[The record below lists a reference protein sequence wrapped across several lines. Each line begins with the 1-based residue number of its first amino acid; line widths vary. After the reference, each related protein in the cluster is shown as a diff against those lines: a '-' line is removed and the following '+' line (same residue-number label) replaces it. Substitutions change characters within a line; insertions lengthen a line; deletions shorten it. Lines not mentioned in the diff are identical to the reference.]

1 LCNYRVEPETRAETA
16 LADYDVI
23 VIGAGNAAL
32 AASVSA
38 RGAGADHVLVLE
50 KASEQDRGGNTHFS
64 GGLFR
69 FAFDRPDDLLR
80 LVPKAREVPGFIE
93 GIEAY
98 PGEAFREDLLRMTD
112 GLTDPEL
119 SQILIGNS
127 YETVCWMAEQGIG
140 FELALSLSAVRVGSV
155 IKWPKGAIVRAAHEG
170 VGLSRMWFAAAH
182 RAGVEIRYGSPAQR
196 LVQDRKGRICGVLVR
211 DANGV
216 GEISAG
222 AVILGCGGFEANM
235 AWRAQYLGRPWDHA
249 RVRGTRHNQGDGLR
263 MAMEIGAMP
272 WGQWSGCHA
281 TPINAEAPPYGD
293 RELTDKTNRLSYV
306 YGLMLNKQGLRFVD
320 EGEDQNLYTYAKFGG
335 IILNQPG
342 GIAWQIFDHKAVELL
357 EPRYS
362 TSRPAVADT
371 LSGLVDQLALD
382 RKTAMRTLKE
392 YNAAAGHGSFNP
404 GVRDGMHTVGLALS
418 KSNWAQKLDTPPY
431 YAYPVTGG
439 ITFSFGGVKVSD
451 RAQVI
456 GTDWNAIP
464 GLFACG
470 EMVGGLFHNNYP
482 GGSGLMSGAVF
493 GRIAGRSANAAARAA
508 S

>member
-1 LCNYRVEPETRAETA
+1 MSE
-16 LADYDVI
+16 YDVI

-38 RGAGADHVLVLE
+38 RAAGAARVLVLE
-50 KASEQDRGGNTHFS
+50 KAPEPERGGNTHFS

-69 FAFDRPDDLLR
+69 FAFNRTDDLLR
-80 LVPKAREVPGFIE
+80 LVPKARDIAGFME
-93 GIEAY
+93 GVEPY
-98 PGEAFREDLLRMTD
+98 PAEAFHSDLLRVTD
-112 GLTDPEL
+112 GRTDEEL
-119 SQILIGNS
+119 SQILIRNS
-127 YETVCWMAEQGIG
+127 YETVCWMAEQGVG
-140 FELALSLSAVRVGSV
+140 FELALSLSGVRVGSV
-155 IKWPKGAIVRAAHEG
+155 IKWPSGAIVRAAHEG
-170 VGLSRMWFAAAH
+170 VGLSRMWFNIAR
-182 RAGVEIRYGSPAQR
+182 RAGVEVRYNSPAQA
-196 LVQDRKGRICGVLVR
+196 LLQDRRGRVRAVGVR
-211 DANGV
+211 DNEGMH
-216 GEISAG
+216 EINAG
-222 AVILGCGGFEANM
+222 AVVLGCGGFEANM

-281 TPINAEAPPYGD
+281 TPIDADAPPYGD

-306 YGLMLNKQGLRFVD
+306 YGVMLNRMGLRFVD

-335 IILNQPG
+335 AILNQPG
-342 GIAWQIFDHKAVELL
+342 AVAWQIFDSKTLGLL

-362 TSRPAVADT
+362 TGRPIAAET
-371 LSGLVDQLALD
+371 LQDLVENLPIERAAA
-382 RKTAMRTLKE
+382 RRTLDE
-392 YNAAAGHGSFNP
+392 YNAAAGHGAFNP
-404 GVRDGMHTVGLALS
+404 GVRDAMHTEGLALP

-451 RAQVI
+451 EAQVI
-456 GTDWNAIP
+456 GTDWKPIA

-470 EMVGGLFHNNYP
+470 EMVGGLFHSNYP

-493 GRIAGRSANAAARAA
+493 GRIAGRSAAAAARGAI
-508 S
+508 

>member
-1 LCNYRVEPETRAETA
+1 M
-16 LADYDVI
+16 ADYDVI

-38 RGAGADHVLVLE
+38 RGAGAERVLVLE
-50 KASEQDRGGNTHFS
+50 KAPEQDRGGNTHYS
-64 GGLFR
+64 GALFR
-69 FAFDRPDDLLR
+69 FAFNHPDDLLR
-80 LVPKAREVPGFIE
+80 LVPKAHEAPGFME

-98 PGEAFREDLLRMTD
+98 PAEAFREDLERVTD
-112 GLTDPEL
+112 GRTDPEL
-119 SQILIGNS
+119 SQILIANS
-127 YETVCWMAEQGIG
+127 YDTVCWMAKQGMA
-140 FELALSLSAVRVGSV
+140 FELALSLSGVRVGGV

-170 VGLSRMWFAAAH
+170 VGLSRMWFNIA
-182 RAGVEIRYGSPAQR
+182 RQAGVEIRYGSPAQR
-196 LVQDRKGRICGVLVR
+196 LVQDRKGRVCGVLARDKEGVR
-211 DANGV
+211 
-216 GEISAG
+216 EISAG
-222 AVILGCGGFEANM
+222 AVVLGCGGFEANM

-306 YGLMLNKQGLRFVD
+306 YGVMLNKLGLRFVD

-342 GIAWQIFDHKAVELL
+342 AVAWQIFDRKAVDLL

-362 TSRPAVADT
+362 TSRPVTADT
-371 LSGLVDQLALD
+371 LGGLTDQLAFD
-382 RKTAMRTLKE
+382 RKAAMRTLTE
-392 YNAAAGHGSFNP
+392 YNAAAGHGTFNP
-404 GVRDGMHTVGLALS
+404 GVRDAMHTARLALA

-431 YAYPVTGG
+431 YAFPVTGG

-451 RAQVI
+451 QAQVI
-456 GTDWNAIP
+456 GTDWDPIA

-493 GRIAGRSANAAARAA
+493 GRIAGRSASAAARTAA
-508 S
+508 

>member
-1 LCNYRVEPETRAETA
+1 MAQ
-16 LADYDVI
+16 YDVI

-38 RGAGADHVLVLE
+38 RGAGAEHVLVLE
-50 KASEQDRGGNTHFS
+50 KAPEHDRGGNTHFS

-69 FAFDRPDDLLR
+69 FAFNQPGDLLR
-80 LVPKAREVPGFIE
+80 LVPKAREVEGFME

-98 PGEAFREDLLRMTD
+98 PADAFREDLARVTD
-112 GLTDPEL
+112 GRTDPEL
-119 SQILIGNS
+119 SQILIANS
-127 YETVCWMAEQGIG
+127 YETVCWMAEQGIA
-140 FELALSLSAVRVGSV
+140 FELALSLSGVRVGNV

-170 VGLSRMWFAAAH
+170 VGLSRMWFNSAR
-182 RAGVEIRYGSPAQR
+182 RAGVEIRYSSPVQR
-196 LVQDRKGRICGVLVR
+196 LVQDRKGRVCGVLMR
-211 DANGV
+211 DAEGIR
-216 GEISAG
+216 EISAG
-222 AVILGCGGFEANM
+222 AVVLGCGGFEANM

-281 TPINAEAPPYGD
+281 TPIDAGAPPYGD

-306 YGLMLNKQGLRFVD
+306 YGVMLNKQGLRFVD

-335 IILNQPG
+335 TILNQPG
-342 GIAWQIFDHKAVELL
+342 TVAWQIFDSKTLPLL

-362 TSRPAVADT
+362 TGRPITADT
-371 LSGLVDQLALD
+371 LDGLVAGLELD
-382 RKTAMRTLKE
+382 RAAATRTLAE
-392 YNAAAGHGSFNP
+392 YNAAAGNGSFNP
-404 GVRDGMHTVGLALS
+404 GVRDGMHTEGLALR
-418 KSNWAQKLDTPPY
+418 KSNWAQELDAPPY

-451 RAQVI
+451 HAQVI
-456 GTDWNAIP
+456 GTDWDPIA

-493 GRIAGRSANAAARAA
+493 GRIAGRSASAAAHAA
-508 S
+508 SQW

>member
-1 LCNYRVEPETRAETA
+1 M
-16 LADYDVI
+16 ADYDVI

-32 AASVSA
+32 AAGVSA

-93 GIEAY
+93 GIETY

-119 SQILIGNS
+119 SQVLIGNS

-170 VGLSRMWFAAAH
+170 VGLSRMWFAAAQ

-222 AVILGCGGFEANM
+222 AVVLGCGGFEANM

-263 MAMEIGAMP
+263 MAMEIGALP
-272 WGQWSGCHA
+272 HGQWTGCHS
-281 TPINAEAPPYGD
+281 TPIDADAPPHGD
-293 RELTDKTNRLSYV
+293 RKLTDKTNRLSYP
-306 YGLMLNKQGLRFVD
+306 YGVLVNVRGQRFFD
-320 EGEDQNLYTYAKFGG
+320 EGEDFQFYTYAKLGG
-335 IILNQPG
+335 IILNEPG
-342 GIAWQIFDHKAVELL
+342 GIGWQIFDAKVTHLL
-357 EPRYS
+357 EGRYR
-362 TSRPAVADT
+362 TGTPMVADT
-371 LSGLVDQLALD
+371 LEALVEKLPLD
-382 RKTAMRTLKE
+382 RATCRHVLEA
-392 YNAAAGHGSFNP
+392 YNASTAAGRFDP
-404 GVRDGMHTVGLALS
+404 TVRDGLATHGLPLP
-418 KSNWAQKLDTPPY
+418 KSNWAQRLDTPPY
-431 YAYPVTGG
+431 TAYPVTGG
-439 ITFSFGGVKVSD
+439 ITFTFGGVRVTD
-451 RAQVI
+451 RAQVMS
-456 GTDWNAIP
+456 TSWSAIP
-464 GLFACG
+464 GLYACG
-470 EMVGGLFHNNYP
+470 EMVGGLFHGNYP
-482 GGSGLMSGAVF
+482 GGTGLMSGAVF
-493 GRIAGRSANAAARAA
+493 GRLAGVHAAKA
-508 S
+508 

>member
-1 LCNYRVEPETRAETA
+1 MAQ
-16 LADYDVI
+16 YDVI

-38 RGAGADHVLVLE
+38 RGAGAEHVLVLE
-50 KASEQDRGGNTHFS
+50 KAPEHDRGGNTHFS

-69 FAFDRPDDLLR
+69 FAFNQPGDLLR
-80 LVPKAREVPGFIE
+80 LVPKAREVEGFME

-98 PGEAFREDLLRMTD
+98 PTDAFREDLARVTD
-112 GLTDPEL
+112 GRTDPEL
-119 SQILIGNS
+119 SQILIANS
-127 YETVCWMAEQGIG
+127 YETVCWMAEQGIA
-140 FELALSLSAVRVGSV
+140 FELALSLSGVRVGNV

-170 VGLSRMWFAAAH
+170 VGLSRMWFNIAR
-182 RAGVEIRYGSPAQR
+182 RAGVEIRYSSPVQR
-196 LVQDRKGRICGVLVR
+196 LVQDRKGRVCGVLMR
-211 DANGV
+211 DAEGIR
-216 GEISAG
+216 EISAG
-222 AVILGCGGFEANM
+222 AVVLGCGGFEANM

-281 TPINAEAPPYGD
+281 TPIDAEAPPYGD

-306 YGLMLNKQGLRFVD
+306 YGVMLNKQGLRFVD

-335 IILNQPG
+335 TILNQPG
-342 GIAWQIFDHKAVELL
+342 TVAWQIFDSKTIPLL

-362 TSRPAVADT
+362 TSRPIIADT
-371 LSGLVDQLALD
+371 LDGIVAGLGLD
-382 RKTAMRTLKE
+382 RAAATRTLAE
-392 YNAAAGHGSFNP
+392 YNAAAGNGSFNP
-404 GVRDGMHTVGLALS
+404 GVRDGMHTEGLALR
-418 KSNWAQKLDTPPY
+418 KSNWAQKLDAPPY

-451 RAQVI
+451 HAQVI
-456 GTDWNAIP
+456 GTDWDPIP

-493 GRIAGRSANAAARAA
+493 GRIAGRSASAAAHAA
-508 S
+508 SQW

>member
-1 LCNYRVEPETRAETA
+1 M
-16 LADYDVI
+16 ADYDVI

-38 RGAGADHVLVLE
+38 KTAGAPRVLVLE
-50 KASEQDRGGNTHFS
+50 KAPEQDRGGNTHFS

-69 FAFDRPDDLLR
+69 FAFNRPDDLIR

-93 GIEAY
+93 GVEPY
-98 PGEAFREDLLRMTD
+98 PAEAFNEDLVRVTE
-112 GLTDPEL
+112 GHSDPEL
-119 SQILIGNS
+119 SQILIRNS
-127 YETVCWMAEQGIG
+127 YDTVCWMAEQGIG
-140 FELALSLSAVRVGSV
+140 FELALSLSGVRVGSV
-155 IKWPKGAIVRAAHEG
+155 IRWPKGAIVRAAHEG
-170 VGLSRMWFAAAH
+170 VGLSRMWFNNA
-182 RAGVEIRYGSPAQR
+182 RRTGVEVRYDSPALR
-196 LVQDRKGRICGVLVR
+196 LLQDRRGRVCGVAVR
-211 DANGV
+211 DAEGIR
-216 GEISAG
+216 ELSAG

-249 RVRGTRHNQGDGLR
+249 RVRGTPHNQGDGLR

-281 TPINAEAPPYGD
+281 TPISADAPPYGD

-306 YGLMLNKQGLRFVD
+306 YGVMLNRLGVRFVD

-342 GIAWQIFDHKAVELL
+342 AIAWQIFDDKVVGLL

-362 TSRPAVADT
+362 TSRPIIADT
-371 LSGLVDQLALD
+371 LAGLVEQLGLD
-382 RKTAMRTLKE
+382 RKTALRTLEE

-404 GVRDGMHTVGLALS
+404 GVRDGMHTAGLALP

-431 YAYPVTGG
+431 RAWPVTGG
-439 ITFSFGGVKVSD
+439 ITFSFGGVKVND
-451 RAQVI
+451 RAQVV
-456 GTDWNAIP
+456 GTDWDPIP

-493 GRIAGRSANAAARAA
+493 GRIAGRSASAEARGAGI
-508 S
+508 

>member
-1 LCNYRVEPETRAETA
+1 M
-16 LADYDVI
+16 ADYDVI

-32 AASVSA
+32 AASVAA
-38 RGAGADHVLVLE
+38 RGAGAERVLVLE
-50 KASEQDRGGNTHFS
+50 KAPEQDRGGNTHFS

-69 FAFDRPDDLLR
+69 FAFNRPDDLLR
-80 LVPKAREVPGFIE
+80 LVPKAREVAGFME

-98 PGEAFREDLLRMTD
+98 PADAFREDLERVTD
-112 GLTDPEL
+112 GRTDPEL
-119 SQILIGNS
+119 SQILIANS
-127 YETVCWMAEQGIG
+127 YDTVRWMAEQGMA
-140 FELALSLSAVRVGSV
+140 FELALSLSGVRVGSV

-170 VGLSRMWFAAAH
+170 VGLSRMWFNIAC
-182 RAGVEIRYGSPAQR
+182 RAGVEIRYGSPTR
-196 LVQDRKGRICGVLVR
+196 SLV
-211 DANGV
+211 
-216 GEISAG
+216 
-222 AVILGCGGFEANM
+222 ANM

-281 TPINAEAPPYGD
+281 TPIDAGAPPYGD
-293 RELTDKTNRLSYV
+293 HELTDKTNRLSYV
-306 YGLMLNKQGLRFVD
+306 YGVMLNKPGLRFVD

-335 IILNQPG
+335 TILNQPG
-342 GIAWQIFDHKAVELL
+342 TVAWQIFDSKTVALL

-362 TSRPAVADT
+362 TGRPIVADT
-371 LSGLVDQLALD
+371 LAGVVAQLALD
-382 RKTAMRTLKE
+382 RTAAMRTLTE
-392 YNAAAGHGSFNP
+392 YNAAAGKGSFNP
-404 GVRDGMHTVGLALS
+404 GVRDGMHTEGLALA
-418 KSNWAQKLDTPPY
+418 KSNWAQTLDTPPY

-451 RAQVI
+451 NAQVI
-456 GTDWNAIP
+456 GTDWDPIP

-493 GRIAGRSANAAARAA
+493 GRIAGRSASAAARAA
-508 S
+508 L

>member
-1 LCNYRVEPETRAETA
+1 M
-16 LADYDVI
+16 ADYDVI
-23 VIGAGNAAL
+23 VIGGGNAAL

-38 RGAGADHVLVLE
+38 RGAGAERVLMLE

-69 FAFDRPDDLLR
+69 FAFNRPDDLLR
-80 LVPKAREVPGFIE
+80 LVPKAREVAGFME

-98 PGEAFREDLLRMTD
+98 PAEAFREDLARVTD
-112 GLTDPEL
+112 GRTDPEL
-119 SQILIGNS
+119 SQILIANS
-127 YETVCWMAEQGIG
+127 YDTVCWMAEQGMT
-140 FELALSLSAVRVGSV
+140 FELALSLSGVRVGSV
-155 IKWPKGAIVRAAHEG
+155 IKWPQGAIVRAAHEG
-170 VGLSRMWFAAAH
+170 VGLSRMWFNIAR
-182 RAGVEIRYGSPAQR
+182 RASVEIRYDSPVRR
-196 LVQDRKGRICGVLVR
+196 LMQDRKGRVCGVVVR
-211 DANGV
+211 DAEGLR
-216 GEISAG
+216 EITAG
-222 AVILGCGGFEANM
+222 AVVLGCGGFEANM

-281 TPINAEAPPYGD
+281 TPIDAGAPPYGD

-306 YGLMLNKQGLRFVD
+306 YGVMLNKPGLRFVD

-342 GIAWQIFDHKAVELL
+342 TVAWQIFDSKAVALL

-362 TSRPAVADT
+362 TSPPIVAET
-371 LSGLVDQLALD
+371 LEGLVGQLALD
-382 RKTAMRTLKE
+382 GTAAMRTLSE
-392 YNAAAGHGSFNP
+392 YNAAAGKGSFNP
-404 GVRDGMHTVGLALS
+404 GMRDGMHTEGLAPA
-418 KSNWAQKLDTPPY
+418 KSNWALRLDAPPY

-439 ITFSFGGVKVSD
+439 ITCSFGGLKVGD
-451 RAQVI
+451 RAQVS
-456 GTDWNAIP
+456 GTDWNPIP

-493 GRIAGRSANAAARAA
+493 GRIAGRGASADARAA